1 MSVTLADILRL
12 PSMSGAEIVAG
23 ERGIFK
29 AVEAVNVIEYCDITD
44 ELEEFFKN
52 SSFEGSELLI
62 TSFSSVRNSIADQS
76 ANIRRYHGIG
86 AVGIILYYV
95 GFILPEIDQSLIDIC
110 NELDFPL
117 ICMPKGNLNL
127 RYSEAI
133 GEILFEVFRDQQ
145 RERYF
150 VSDLLDRMSKLPPH
164 QRKLDALL
172 RMLSDYLHSSVFLHN
187 PVSGETS
194 AVYWPRSLSET
205 VEEKIDTW
213 ILGMKNVGKI
223 SVPLGEGR
231 GHLHRCPRLSNDK
244 EEPDI
249 FLLKYGEELSE
260 EVLWQSSELVR
271 LFLHIWDS
279 NRGKFVTTEIIRA
292 IINNETLQMNR
303 LSNLFHIDVTV
314 LNQMWLFRP
323 LNDKQHYDEEFI
335 GKVSDQLDTFSKPV
349 LISYYEN
356 NVVAFTHAPAQYE
369 HRQEILEELYELL
382 KSSGYDAVCW
392 NCITTTT
399 DARDAYL
406 DTVEHLS
413 SARKIYPQKG
423 ILSAADI
430 LFAKQCQHIVENP
443 QDLERYLRILT
454 QLRDGNTALL
464 PTIETYLLDTYSN
477 MAETAQKLF
486 VHLNTIKYRLR
497 TIQDMLGYVPGKM
510 PDAYPLYV
518 AVSLNRL
525 MKQ

>member
-1 MSVTLADILRL
+1 ML
-12 PSMSGAEIVAG
+12 PDC
-23 ERGIFK
+23 F
-29 AVEAVNVIEYCDITD
+29 
-44 ELEEFFKN
+44 
-52 SSFEGSELLI
+52 
-62 TSFSSVRNSIADQS
+62 
-76 ANIRRYHGIG
+76 
-86 AVGIILYYV
+86 
-95 GFILPEIDQSLIDIC
+95 
-110 NELDFPL
+110 
-117 ICMPKGNLNL
+117 LNL
-127 RYSEAI
+127 VI
-133 GEILFEVFRDQQ
+133 
-145 RERYF
+145 
-150 VSDLLDRMSKLPPH
+150 
-164 QRKLDALL
+164 
-172 RMLSDYLHSSVFLHN
+172 
-187 PVSGETS
+187 
-194 AVYWPRSLSET
+194 
-205 VEEKIDTW
+205 
-213 ILGMKNVGKI
+213 
-223 SVPLGEGR
+223 
-231 GHLHRCPRLSNDK
+231 
-244 EEPDI
+244 
-249 FLLKYGEELSE
+249 
-260 EVLWQSSELVR
+260 
-271 LFLHIWDS
+271 
-279 NRGKFVTTEIIRA
+279 
-292 IINNETLQMNR
+292 
-303 LSNLFHIDVTV
+303 
-314 LNQMWLFRP
+314 
-323 LNDKQHYDEEFI
+323 
-335 GKVSDQLDTFSKPV
+335 SDQLDTFSKPV

>member
-1 MSVTLADILRL
+1 MSVTLEDILRL
-12 PSMSGAEIVAG
+12 PSMNGAEIVAG

-62 TSFSSVRNSIADQS
+62 TSFSSVRHSIEDQS

-164 QRKLDALL
+164 QRKMDALL
-172 RMLSDYLHSSVFLHN
+172 RMLSDYLHSSVFLRN
-187 PVSGETS
+187 SISGETS
-194 AVYWPRSLSET
+194 AVYWPRSLAET
-205 VEEKIDTW
+205 VEQKIDAW
-213 ILGMKNVGKI
+213 VLSMKNASRI
-223 SVPLGEGR
+223 SVPLGEGK
-231 GHLHRCPRLSNDK
+231 GHLHRCPRLSND
-244 EEPDI
+244 EGEADI
-249 FLLKYGEELSE
+249 YILKYGEELSE

-271 LFLHIWDS
+271 LFLHIWDQ
-279 NRGKFVTTEIIRA
+279 NRGKFVITEIIRA

-303 LSNLFHIDVTV
+303 LSQLFHIDITA
-314 LNQMWLFRP
+314 LNQMWLFHP
-323 LNDKQHYDEEFI
+323 KNNEQHFDEDFI
-335 GKVSDQLDTFSKPV
+335 RKISDQLDTFSKPV
-349 LISYYEN
+349 LISYYEEN
-356 NVVAFTHAPAQYE
+356 LIALTHAPSQYE
-369 HRQEILEELYELL
+369 HRQEILEQLYTLVEH
-382 KSSGYDAVCW
+382 SGYDAICW
-392 NCITTTT
+392 NCIASISDT
-399 DARDAYL
+399 RDAYL
-406 DTVEHLS
+406 DSIQHLS
-413 SARKIYPQKG
+413 SARKIYPERG
-423 ILSAADI
+423 ILSASDI
-430 LFAKQCQHIVENP
+430 MFAKQCQHIVESP
-443 QDLERYLRILT
+443 QELDRYLRILA
-454 QLRDGNTALL
+454 QLREGNPALL
-464 PTIETYLLDTYSN
+464 PTVETYLLDTYSN

-486 VHLNTIKYRLR
+486 VHLNTIKYRLH
-497 TIQDMLGYVPGKM
+497 TIQDLLGYVPSKM